1 MDFFYP
7 HSLEDTLVFN
17 RWTMGKKTVELIWR
31 NGMLNIEGMNPQQN
45 YPAFCYLWG
54 DLKNVN
60 QKIELPPIMLDL
72 FAIFWW
78 LIFVCL
84 LA

>member
-31 NGMLNIEGMNPQQN
+31 NGMLNIGGILN
-45 YPAFCYLWG
+45 
-54 DLKNVN
+54 
-60 QKIELPPIMLDL
+60 KIIPL
-72 FAIFWW
+72 FAISEGFNKSKSKDWITAHNVV
-78 LIFVCL
+78 LICYLFGD
-84 LA
+84 